1 MLLLGGFQPKSS
13 SIGKASVKYSL
24 DNKKI
29 LYVAPRFFGY
39 ETEIKDEL
47 VRRGADVDF
56 LLDRPFDSPFLKAVT
71 RLRREWV
78 IGAADRYYQARLNE
92 LKSTDYDYIL
102 VVSGQTLSC
111 KTLALWKK
119 KFSRAEFLLY
129 MWDSFANRQWAVE
142 NLKYF
147 DHKFSFDRID
157 SEKYGLH
164 FRPLFFS
171 PGFEVEQA
179 KLPELDVSFI
189 GTAHSDR
196 YSVVSKV
203 DKALGSGLRKYW
215 YLYLQAKW
223 VFWVYLLFN
232 RTFRG
237 AKLSAFRFQSL
248 TKSTVQEIFT
258 SSKTI
263 LDIEHPKQTGLT
275 MRTLETLG
283 ARKKLIT
290 TNQNVKDYDFY
301 LEQNICVIDRKSPS
315 IPESFLQ
322 TSYFDVDPAVYQRYR
337 LEGWLDEILAVV
349 KR

>member
-1 MLLLGGFQPKSS
+1 
-13 SIGKASVKYSL
+13 VKYSL
-24 DNKKI
+24 DGKKV
-29 LYVAPRFFGY
+29 LYVAPKFFGY
-39 ETEIKDEL
+39 ETEIKNEL
-47 VRRGADVDF
+47 IRRGAKVDF
-56 LLDRPFDSPFLKAVT
+56 LLDRPFDSPLLKAIT

-78 IGAADRYYQARLNE
+78 IGAADRYYQAQLNE
-92 LKSTDYDYIL
+92 LESADYDYVL

-111 KTLALWKK
+111 DTLASWRK
-119 KFSRAEFLLY
+119 KFPRAEFLLY
-129 MWDSFANRQWAVE
+129 MWDSFANRQWALD

-147 DHKFSFDRID
+147 DHKFSFDRND

-171 PGFEVEQA
+171 PGFEADQ
-179 KLPELDVSFI
+179 KQPPELDVSFI

-203 DKALGSGLRKYW
+203 DKALGNNLSKYW

-237 AKLSAFRFQSL
+237 AKISEFSFSPLNKSSVQS
-248 TKSTVQEIFT
+248 IFV
-258 SSKTI
+258 SSKAI

-283 ARKKLIT
+283 AKKKLIT

-301 LEQNICVIDRKSPS
+301 LEQNICVIDRKLPS
-315 IPESFLQ
+315 VPSSFFQ
-322 TSYFDVDPAVYQRYR
+322 TSYLDLAPEVYQRYR
-337 LEGWLDEILAVV
+337 LEGWLDELLSVV
-349 KR
+349 NSPA